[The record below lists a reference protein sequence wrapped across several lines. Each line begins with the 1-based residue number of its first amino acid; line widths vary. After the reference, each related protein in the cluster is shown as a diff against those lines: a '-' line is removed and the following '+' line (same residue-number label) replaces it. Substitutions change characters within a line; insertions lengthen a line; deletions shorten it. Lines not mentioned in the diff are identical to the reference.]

1 MKLQHLALFLIGAL
15 NLATFAG
22 YALDKSAA
30 RRGGRRVP
38 EATLHL
44 LALCGGWPGAL
55 LARRLLRH
63 KTAKFG
69 FILCFWLTVA
79 ANLALISLLWWQRTA
94 R

>member
-1 MKLQHLALFLIGAL
+1 MKPQHLALFLLGAL

-22 YALDKSAA
+22 YALDKAAA

-69 FILCFWLTVA
+69 FTLGLWLTVA
-79 ANLALISLLWWQRTA
+79 ANLTVVSLLWLQSAA